1 VFVLPFPYLGKIRA
15 TSLQKRAAWIR
26 MEECQDLV
34 PIEHSEIIDRPE
46 DDGGRNDK
54 RVGCVSRPP
63 CDGGERCGKVGIRL
77 GREGALAK
85 DVIASTSA
93 WRAL

>member
-1 VFVLPFPYLGKIRA
+1 VLA
-15 TSLQKRAAWIR
+15 KR
-26 MEECQDLV
+26 DLV

-77 GREGALAK
+77 AEKGRWPKTLSLRLQLGALCNLRRK
-85 DVIASTSA
+85 
-93 WRAL
+93 

>member
-1 VFVLPFPYLGKIRA
+1 
-15 TSLQKRAAWIR
+15 

-63 CDGGERCGKVGIRL
+63 CDGGERCGKVGI
-77 GREGALAK
+77 
-85 DVIASTSA
+85 
-93 WRAL
+93 